1 MAKAEANRF
10 GLYAYEETEWNET
23 PSTPIMTEIPITGES
38 LKHSKE
44 TVSDP
49 TIRSDGNI
57 DGHTEVGVS
66 GGGDINFVMRHTDY
80 QPLLSSAIRSTPVI
94 ASETGAG
101 TSNNFAFAVAGGGV
115 QVITG
120 PSGWTDDYTVG
131 AWVRIA
137 LAAQAANNGVF
148 KVPAKNSTTL
158 TVANTAGVSESD
170 SVAVITQKM
179 TRNGVL
185 LRSWLLEKRFLDI
198 SKFQNFRGM
207 RVGGAQLQV
216 QSKAQVTGSIS
227 FLGAQGIPS
236 ATTIGNA
243 SSTAKS
249 TDKVINASSNIG
261 SLTEGG
267 SAMGSFVK
275 SLALNINPNLR
286 TQDIIGSKFPGGIG
300 AGSVAV
306 EGTIEVYFED
316 IALMQKE
323 YDHTQTSFSFRLT
336 DPAGKVMVVTLPAL
350 ELSDGSPIA
359 GGKDSD
365 VMMSYK
371 LNCHYDPTTLCTVQF
386 DFI

>member
-10 GLYAYEETEWNET
+10 GLYAYEETAWNEV

-66 GGGDINFVMRHTDY
+66 GGGDINFVLRHTDY
-80 QPLLSSAIRSTPVI
+80 QPLLASAMRTTPVI

-101 TSNNFAFAVAGGGV
+101 TSNNFAFAVAGGGA

-131 AWVRIA
+131 AWLRIT

-148 KVPAKNSTTL
+148 KATAKTATTL
-158 TVANTAGVSESD
+158 TVANAAGVSESD

-216 QSKAQVTGSIS
+216 QSKAQVTGSFS

-267 SAMGSFVK
+267 AAMGSFVK
-275 SLALNINPNLR
+275 SLSLSINPNLR

-336 DPAGKVMVVTLPAL
+336 DPSGKVMVVTLPAL

-371 LNCHYDPTTLCTVQF
+371 LNCHYDPTSLCTIQM